1 MVYYDEMGNKREF
14 SSKKKIYKGV
24 YLLNDYETCLKIG
37 LDERIQLDT
46 LRIIRGLNLEG
57 MYQLRD
63 FLFDDRGKFMAY
75 TMNYYEES
83 PVDFL
88 TWPVE
93 YTITNYLKFLHIVEV
108 MIDRGIFITDLHDR
122 NVIVN
127 DEGMTIIDVDMYVVS
142 KYILPDKIREHDY
155 RALANIF
162 ISLYYISL
170 CDYHGRRYQD
180 ICGKVE
186 ELFLDRECVSKKL
199 SRYKYP
205 IDYFLKRN

>member
-24 YLLNDYETCLKIG
+24 YLLDDYETCLKTG
-37 LDERIQLDT
+37 LNEKKIDIDT
-46 LRIIRGLNLEG
+46 LKIIRGLNLEG
-57 MYQLRD
+57 MYRLKD

-93 YTITNYLKFLHIVEV
+93 YTISNYLKFWHIVDE
-108 MIDRGIFITDLHDR
+108 MIRKGIFIVDLHDG

-127 DEGMTIIDVDMYVVS
+127 DEGMTIIDVDMYVAS
-142 KYILPDKIREHDY
+142 RYILPSKIKEHDY

-170 CDYHGRRYQD
+170 CDYHGKRYRD

-186 ELFLDRECVSKKL
+186 ELFSDRKCVSKKL

-205 IDYFLKRN
+205 IDYFLK